1 LELLIIGGL
10 IGLFFAFANSSNSV
24 TETTNSVIRD
34 KKVHYWFND
43 GSEYLKINPDALE
56 VLQRLDQYNGDI
68 AILSEKTG
76 HSSEDTLRYFH
87 SDSRLLK
94 YCCRI
99 VLRYS
104 IEGFDQYFLGTSQ
117 VPEFSTEETQ
127 TVINTERE
135 RYTAKSTSK
144 KQNKKPKVYW
154 FENGVQM
161 FQSKPW
167 LREFLIELDIKYK
180 GNLEKKCKD
189 GGEPLSDVM
198 AFIESDPQLH
208 RSVKVIILKYSES
221 RYEKY
226 FGQIKSK
233 HQKYKS
239 KSDRS
244 EYSSTQKVVEPIEE
258 IPSGTT
264 SAAGA
269 AFGLGRGLIT
279 EFNKRLAQTI
289 QESQEYYL
297 SINDQRQEKH
307 FKEYIDQL
315 KRVEIMVEPFT
326 PNDWYGAFMI
336 LHDGAKGAGLSTV
349 VESSDLK
356 VEFQSGVT
364 EGFRWAI
371 QTLVAVIEYAPLYSP
386 KGPDEDPFAS
396 LQIELSHCNNLFF
409 ESPFSY
415 DHFLNITD
423 EMRMMSMP
431 FAVKF
436 SRKSRI
442 ELEPG
447 MSIPWA

>member
-1 LELLIIGGL
+1 MELLIIGGL

-208 RSVKVIILKYSES
+208 RAVKVIILKYSES

-226 FGQIKSK
+226 FGLIKSK
-233 HQKYKS
+233 PHDQKKITIKRKDLNSISGVNKQMKDVEGISSAEESFQGDNGIRLLNDLLNMSPILKETKEGLVNINPQNWRNYQRQNRKPKLIILQIIEVVFEGLVDGGTEIVFRNIDTGVRAFMPRAQSKQS
-239 KSDRS
+239 KSIIAGFRS
-244 EYSSTQKVVEPIEE
+244 GDGGSLKLFVPATEYRDDEE
-258 IPSGTT
+258 SIPNNM
-264 SAAGA
+264 
-269 AFGLGRGLIT
+269 IKW
-279 EFNKRLAQTI
+279 EFN
-289 QESQEYYL
+289 
-297 SINDQRQEKH
+297 
-307 FKEYIDQL
+307 
-315 KRVEIMVEPFT
+315 PF
-326 PNDWYGAFMI
+326 
-336 LHDGAKGAGLSTV
+336 
-349 VESSDLK
+349 
-356 VEFQSGVT
+356 
-364 EGFRWAI
+364 
-371 QTLVAVIEYAPLYSP
+371 
-386 KGPDEDPFAS
+386 
-396 LQIELSHCNNLFF
+396 
-409 ESPFSY
+409 
-415 DHFLNITD
+415 
-423 EMRMMSMP
+423 
-431 FAVKF
+431 
-436 SRKSRI
+436 
-442 ELEPG
+442 
-447 MSIPWA
+447 